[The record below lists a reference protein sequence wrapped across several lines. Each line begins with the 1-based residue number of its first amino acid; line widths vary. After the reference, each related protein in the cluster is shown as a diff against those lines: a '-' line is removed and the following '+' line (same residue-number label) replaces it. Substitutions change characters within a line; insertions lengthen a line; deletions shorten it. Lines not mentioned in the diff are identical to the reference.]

1 MGVND
6 LMRENTRMRRFP
18 RALLRGLLFALGAV
32 CALAAVASSA
42 VADNPYYKGK
52 RLTVLINFT
61 AGGPT
66 DIEGRLFA
74 KHLADHVESR
84 PSVIVQNMDGAGGMI
99 GAGYLGE
106 VAPKDGTMVGY
117 FTGTAWRYANDPE
130 RFRTDFK
137 TYDFLAYQPGS
148 TVYYARNDVPPGL
161 MDATD
166 IVKARDLVAGGLGAE
181 NAKDLLI
188 RLALDMLGVPY
199 RYVTPFPGSQAARL
213 ALLRNEINF
222 FSESPPSYRAV
233 IAGLVKDG
241 TVLPIFFDPEYNGE
255 SLTIS
260 KQVEGLPMLPF
271 QELYRKIKGSLPSGQ
286 LWDAYLTILS
296 INSAM
301 QRTVVLP
308 PNSPPAAIAALRD
321 AIGELNDDKSYA
333 DEAIRTLGFAPEWV
347 AGPNTNAQVRR
358 ALSITPQ
365 MRSFIA
371 GYVKDAKK

>member
-1 MGVND
+1 M
-6 LMRENTRMRRFP
+6 P
-18 RALLRGLLFALGAV
+18 SIRARAAAAALS
-32 CALAAVASSA
+32 ALAMMAAVAPGA
-42 VADNPYYKGK
+42 AADNPYYKGK
-52 RLTVLINFT
+52 RVTVLINFT

-74 KHLADHVESR
+74 KHLADHIESR
-84 PSVIVQNMDGAGGMI
+84 PQVIVQNMDGAGGMI

-106 VAPKDGTMVGY
+106 VAPKDGTMLGY

-130 RFRTDFK
+130 RFRTDFR

-148 TVYYARNDVPPGL
+148 TVYYARSDVPPGL
-161 MDATD
+161 KDATD
-166 IVKARDLVAGGLGAE
+166 IVKAQGLVAGGLGAE

-241 TVLPIFFDPEYNGE
+241 TVTPIFFDPEWNGE

-271 QELYRKIKGSLPSGQ
+271 QELYRKVKGSLPSGQ
-286 LWDAYLTILS
+286 LWDSYLTILS

-301 QRTVVLP
+301 QRTIVLP

-321 AIGELNDDKSYA
+321 AIEQLNHDQGYA
-333 DEAIRTLGFAPEWV
+333 AEAIQTLGFAPEWV
-347 AGPNTNAQVRR
+347 AGPETNAQVRR
-358 ALSITPQ
+358 ALSITPE
-365 MRSFIA
+365 MRGFIA
-371 GYVKDAKK
+371 NYVKNGKK

>member
-1 MGVND
+1 M
-6 LMRENTRMRRFP
+6 P
-18 RALLRGLLFALGAV
+18 SIRARAALRGPLLALCALGMAAMSV
-32 CALAAVASSA
+32 MPVIWVMPALA
-42 VADNPYYKGK
+42 DNAYYKGK

-74 KHLADHVESR
+74 KHLADHIENR
-84 PSVIVQNMDGAGGMI
+84 PPVIVQNMDGAGGMI

-130 RFRTDFK
+130 RFRTDFR

-148 TVYYARNDVPPGL
+148 TVYYARADVAPGL
-161 MDATD
+161 KDATD
-166 IVKARDLVAGGLGAE
+166 IAKAKDLVAGGLGAE

-188 RLALDMLGVPY
+188 RLTLDMLGVPY

-222 FSESPPSYRAV
+222 YSESPPSYRAV
-233 IAGLVKDG
+233 IAGLVRDG
-241 TVLPIFFDPEYNGE
+241 TVVPIFFDPVYNGE
-255 SLTIS
+255 SLSIS
-260 KQVEGLPMLPF
+260 RQVEGLPMLPF

-286 LWDAYLTILS
+286 LWDTYLSILS

-301 QRTVVLP
+301 QRTIVLP
-308 PNSPPAAIAALRD
+308 PSSPPAAIAALRE
-321 AIGELNDDKSYA
+321 AIAGLNDDTDYA
-333 DEAIRTLGFAPEWV
+333 DEAMKTLGFAPQWV

-358 ALSITPQ
+358 ALSITPE
-365 MRSFIA
+365 MRAFIA
-371 GYVKDAKK
+371 GYVKNAKK

>member
-1 MGVND
+1 MIGAAAMPAFRLRNLLVV
-6 LMRENTRMRRFP
+6 LV
-18 RALLRGLLFALGAV
+18 AL
-32 CALAAVASSA
+32 CALASPAA
-42 VADNPYYKGK
+42 ADNPYYKGK

-74 KHLADHVESR
+74 KHLADHIETR

-130 RFRTDFK
+130 RFRTDFR

-148 TVYYARNDVPPGL
+148 TVYYARADVPPGL
-161 MDATD
+161 KDATD
-166 IVKARDLVAGGLGAE
+166 IAKARELVAGGLGAE

-241 TVLPIFFDPEYNGE
+241 TVIPIFFDPEWNGE
-255 SLTIS
+255 NLTVS

-301 QRTVVLP
+301 QRTIVLP
-308 PNSPPAAIAALRD
+308 PGSPPAAIAALRD
-321 AIGELNDDKSYA
+321 AIEELNNDKSYA
-333 DEAIRTLGFAPEWV
+333 EEASKTLGFAPEWV
-347 AGPNTNAQVRR
+347 AGPNTNTQVRR

-371 GYVKDAKK
+371 SYVKNGKK

>member
-1 MGVND
+1 MAASCLRV
-6 LMRENTRMRRFP
+6 LLI
-18 RALLRGLLFALGAV
+18 AL
-32 CALAAVASSA
+32 CALSAGAAAA
-42 VADNPYYKGK
+42 LADNPYYKGR

-74 KHLADHVESR
+74 KHLADHIESR
-84 PSVIVQNMDGAGGMI
+84 PQVIVQNMDGAGGMI

-117 FTGTAWRYANDPE
+117 FTGTSWRYANDPE

-137 TYDFLAYQPGS
+137 SYDFLAYQPGS
-148 TVYYARNDVPPGL
+148 TIYYARSDVAPGL
-161 MDATD
+161 KDATD

-188 RLALDMLGVPY
+188 RLALDMLGLQY

-222 FSESPPSYRAV
+222 YSESPPSYRAV
-233 IAGLVKDG
+233 IAGLVRDG
-241 TVLPIFFDPEYNGE
+241 TVIPIFFDPEYNGE

-271 QELYRKIKGSLPSGQ
+271 QELYRKINGSLPSGP
-286 LWDAYLTILS
+286 LWDVYLSILS

-301 QRTVVLP
+301 QRTIVLP

-321 AIGELNDDKSYA
+321 AITALNDDKSYA
-333 DEAIRTLGFAPEWV
+333 DEAIKTLGFTPQWV

-358 ALSITPQ
+358 ALSITPE
-365 MRSFIA
+365 MRAFIA
-371 GYVKDAKK
+371 SYVKNAKR

>member
-1 MGVND
+1 M
-6 LMRENTRMRRFP
+6 P
-18 RALLRGLLFALGAV
+18 AISLRGMLVGFGAL
-32 CALAAVASSA
+32 CALAAAA
-42 VADNPYYKGK
+42 LPAAADNPYYKGK

-74 KHLADHVESR
+74 KHLADHIESR
-84 PSVIVQNMDGAGGMI
+84 PPVIVQNMDGTGGMI

-148 TVYYARNDVPPGL
+148 TVYYARSDVPPGL
-161 MDATD
+161 KDATD

-213 ALLRNEINF
+213 ALQRNEINF

-233 IAGLVKDG
+233 IAPSLVQDG
-241 TVLPIFFDPEYNGE
+241 TVIPIFFDPEYNGE

-260 KQVEGLPMLPF
+260 RQVEGLPILPF
-271 QELYRKIKGSLPSGQ
+271 QELYRKIKGSLPAGQ
-286 LWDAYLTILS
+286 LWDTYLTILS

-301 QRTVVLP
+301 QRTIVLP

-321 AIGELNDDKSYA
+321 AIARLNEDRNYS
-333 DEAIRTLGFAPEWV
+333 DEAVKMLGYAPEWV
-347 AGPNTNAQVRR
+347 AGLNTNAQVRR

-365 MRSFIA
+365 MRTFIA
-371 GYVKDAKK
+371 GYVKNAKK